1 MLSSSLIRCI
11 LRGLRAKEVR
21 HPIRKPEQM
30 PLTDKKTNICDLKK
44 KKHKKGIRN
53 MTQEL
58 AVSTHIHYAEK
69 LWVHVAKDE
78 KKKALVVFCCMEGSP
93 GNILF

>member
-1 MLSSSLIRCI
+1 
-11 LRGLRAKEVR
+11 
-21 HPIRKPEQM
+21 
-30 PLTDKKTNICDLKK
+30 
-44 KKHKKGIRN
+44 